1 MVNHPEEKERTVM
14 TEGEGL
20 IQALDCLLLVE
31 RLEWLVLSANW
42 SVSGFISSGMEGLH
56 ESSCAVLPLAA

>member
-1 MVNHPEEKERTVM
+1 M

-56 ESSCAVLPLAA
+56 ESYCAVLPLAA